1 MTLPHR
7 TLTETYPYRMPLS
20 IILTG
25 ASGMVGRAVLL
36 QCLDSPQVAKV
47 LVINR
52 HAIDLSHPKLAEI
65 IHQDFSD
72 ITPIA
77 DRLRAYDA
85 CFFCAGVSSVGKD
98 EATFTRLTYD
108 LVTGFARGLLAVNPN
123 LTLTYVS
130 GMGTDTE
137 GGQMWARV
145 KGRTEQA
152 VLDMGFRDAYMF
164 RLGMLLPE
172 RRLPMK
178 TGWIGAMYGLLRP
191 LFPLLRRFDWSVSDR
206 QLGQAMI
213 NCVLYPQA
221 EKVLESGDIGRLGNR
236 DLRSPET

>member
-1 MTLPHR
+1 MKVR
-7 TLTETYPYRMPLS
+7 YRAPNSMSAISPLS
-20 IILTG
+20 ILLTG

-36 QCLDSPQVAKV
+36 QCLESPHVKRV

-52 HAIDLSHPKLAEI
+52 HPIDHRHAKLEEI
-65 IHQDFSD
+65 IHQDFAD

-77 DRLRAYDA
+77 DRLRPYNA

-98 EATFTRLTYD
+98 EDTFTRLTYD
-108 LVTGFARGLLAVNPN
+108 LVTGFARDLHAVNSD
-123 LTLTYVS
+123 LTFTYVS
-130 GMGTDTE
+130 GMGTDPD
-137 GGQMWARV
+137 GRQMWARV

-152 VLDMGFRDAYMF
+152 LLGMGFRDAYMF

-172 RRLPMK
+172 RRLPMQ
-178 TGWIGAMYGLLRP
+178 TRWIGAMYGLLRP

-213 NCVLYPQA
+213 NCALYPQS
-221 EKVLESGDIGRLGNR
+221 EKILESGDIGRLGNR
-236 DLRSPET
+236 DLRSPKI

>member
-36 QCLDSPQVAKV
+36 QCLYSPQVAKV

-52 HAIDLSHPKLAEI
+52 HAIDLSHPKLEEI
-65 IHQDFSD
+65 IHHDFSD

-178 TGWIGAMYGLLRP
+178 TRWIGAMYGLLRP

-213 NCVLYPQA
+213 NCVLYPQS